1 MLSAPSAEFESG
13 CGGSN
18 CGRALCNGAA
28 TIATSRKRYRK
39 VIRRLLRDPE
49 GLSSNPSHLQFRD
62 AHIVSFMQFK
72 WISSEEPAAAASAK
86 EVAAE
91 ADDTLLDAYSAAL
104 VRAVEAASPAVLHVR
119 ADFPG
124 QKGQLV
130 ASGSGSGF
138 VLSPDGFVLT
148 NSHVVHGAARILAQT
163 VDGRSLKADLVG
175 DDPDSDLAVLR
186 IDAPG
191 LRNIRFADS
200 GRVRVGQIAV
210 AIGNPLGY
218 ENTVTAGIVSALGRT
233 FPSRTGRLIDNVIQ
247 TDAALNPGNSGG
259 PLVNSRGEVIGVNT
273 AIIAAAQGICFAI
286 GSKTA
291 EFVASWLIKDGRI
304 RRGHL
309 GIAGQDSA
317 IYEPLARRHKLT
329 QRTGVRVHEVV
340 EGSPAEEAGVRPGD
354 LLIWFNHDTVA
365 SVHDLQRLLVGE
377 GIERRARLT
386 VLRDGGLEHL
396 WVTPRERS

>member
-1 MLSAPSAEFESG
+1 MES
-13 CGGSN
+13 
-18 CGRALCNGAA
+18 R
-28 TIATSRKRYRK
+28 SRVRFGDS
-39 VIRRLLRDPE
+39 LTE
-49 GLSSNPSHLQFRD
+49 LQFCAAR
-62 AHIVSFMQFK
+62 ILSFMQYE
-72 WISSEEPAAAASAK
+72 WISDEETAAAASQK
-86 EVAAE
+86 HVPAAT
-91 ADDTLLDAYSAAL
+91 DDVLLDAYSSA
-104 VRAVEAASPAVLHVR
+104 VVGAVETAAPAVVHVH
-119 ADFPG
+119 AEFQG
-124 QKGQLV
+124 EQGKVVG
-130 ASGSGSGF
+130 AGSGSGF
-138 VLSPDGFVLT
+138 VLSPDGFILT
-148 NSHVVHGAARILAQT
+148 NSHVVHGARRIVVQT
-163 VDGRSLKADLVG
+163 AEGRPLKAELIG

-186 IDAPG
+186 IDAPA
-191 LRNIRFADS
+191 LRSVRFVDS
-200 GRVRVGQIAV
+200 GKVRVGQIAV

-291 EFVASWLIKDGRI
+291 EFVASWLIKEGRI

-329 QRTGVRVHEVV
+329 QRTGVRVHEVLAN
-340 EGSPAEEAGVRPGD
+340 SPAAEGGVRSGD
-354 LLIWFNHDTVA
+354 MIIWFDHETVS
-365 SVHDLQRLLVGE
+365 SVHDLHRLMIGE

-386 VLRDGGLEHL
+386 VLRNGDLEHL

>member
-1 MLSAPSAEFESG
+1 MK
-13 CGGSN
+13 
-18 CGRALCNGAA
+18 
-28 TIATSRKRYRK
+28 IKR
-39 VIRRLLRDPE
+39 I
-49 GLSSNPSHLQFRD
+49 NF
-62 AHIVSFMQFK
+62 
-72 WISSEEPAAAASAK
+72 EEPFTDAPLPSIAS
-86 EVAAE
+86 E
-91 ADDTLLDAYSAAL
+91 ADEPLLDAYSAAL
-104 VRAVEAASPAVLHVR
+104 VRAVEIASPAVLHVR
-119 ADFPG
+119 AQFPSQNG
-124 QKGQLV
+124 HMA

-148 NSHVVHGAARILAQT
+148 NSHVVNGATRILAQT
-163 VDGRSLKADLVG
+163 ADGRPLKADLVG

-191 LRNIRFADS
+191 LRNVRFADS

-309 GIAGQDSA
+309 GLAGQDVA

-340 EGSPAEEAGVRPGD
+340 QGSPAQEAGVRPGD
-354 LLIWFNHDTVA
+354 MIIWFNHDTVA
-365 SVHDLQRLLVGE
+365 GVHDLHRLLVGE

-386 VLRDGGLEHL
+386 ILRDGRLEHL
-396 WVTPRERS
+396 WVTPRERK

>member
-1 MLSAPSAEFESG
+1 MKIKRINFEEPFTDEFLDGLVPILRHGSALGLWQLAV
-13 CGGSN
+13 
-18 CGRALCNGAA
+18 AA
-28 TIATSRKRYRK
+28 TSSR
-39 VIRRLLRDPE
+39 
-49 GLSSNPSHLQFRD
+49 
-62 AHIVSFMQFK
+62 
-72 WISSEEPAAAASAK
+72 
-86 EVAAE
+86 AE
-91 ADDTLLDAYSAAL
+91 NVVFDAYSTAL
-104 VRAVEAASPAVLHVR
+104 VRAVEIASPAVLHVR
-119 ADFPG
+119 AQFPSQNG
-124 QKGQLV
+124 HMA

-148 NSHVVHGAARILAQT
+148 NSHVVNGATRILAQT
-163 VDGRSLKADLVG
+163 ADGRPLKADLVG

-191 LRNIRFADS
+191 LRNVRFADS

-210 AIGNPLGY
+210 AFGNPLGY
-218 ENTVTAGIVSALGRT
+218 DNTVTAGIVSALGRT

-259 PLVNSRGEVIGVNT
+259 PLVNSRGVNT

-309 GIAGQDSA
+309 GLAGQDAA

-340 EGSPAEEAGVRPGD
+340 QGSPAEEAGVRPGD
-354 LLIWFNHDTVA
+354 MIIWFNHDTVA
-365 SVHDLQRLLVGE
+365 GVHDLHRLLVGE

-386 VLRDGGLEHL
+386 ILRDGRLEHL
-396 WVTPRERS
+396 LMTPRERK